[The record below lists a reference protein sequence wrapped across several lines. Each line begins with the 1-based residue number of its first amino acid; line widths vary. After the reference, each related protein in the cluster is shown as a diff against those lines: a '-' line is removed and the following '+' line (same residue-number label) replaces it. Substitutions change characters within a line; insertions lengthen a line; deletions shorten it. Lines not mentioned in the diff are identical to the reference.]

1 VGISLCC
8 LLLGFGAESN
18 VLMKALMEQQ
28 NEAEADYD
36 FVAEHEWE
44 YVDENFEQTL
54 RFAARTLEIV
64 LRRWGDK
71 NTLSYIHTTLVF
83 MLRMSRLS
91 AAMSHLEDRFP
102 WKLTS
107 VTLNYLMKTIKTEP
121 RIDAD
126 KLPGPEKGEE
136 PIPLPEDYALRGL
149 LFAEDFFPNG
159 WFDNERLDETDRYLE
174 AGSKTVERQERILW
188 IGRRIANAGKW
199 LTWDAEARQ
208 FGVTSKYD
216 VELDGLPDETRGAG
230 GLIAVDPGPA
240 PLEMEVDDERG
251 T

>member
-1 VGISLCC
+1 MGISLCC

-18 VLMKALMEQQ
+18 VLMRALLEQQ

-36 FVAEHEWE
+36 FVTEHEWE
-44 YVDENFEQTL
+44 SVDENFEQAL
-54 RFAARTLEIV
+54 SFAARTQEIV
-64 LRRWGDK
+64 LRRWSDE
-71 NTLSYIHTTLVF
+71 NTLSCIHTTLVF

-107 VTLNYLMKTIKTEP
+107 VMLNYLLKTIKTEL
-121 RIDAD
+121 RIDTD

-159 WFDNERLDETDRYLE
+159 WFDNERLDETDRYLKMRSN
-174 AGSKTVERQERILW
+174 AVKRQERILW
-188 IGRRIANAGKW
+188 IGRKIANAGKW
-199 LTWDAEARQ
+199 LTWDAETRQ

-216 VELDGLPDETRGAG
+216 IELYGLPDETRSAAR
-230 GLIAVDPGPA
+230 LIAVGPA
-240 PLEMEVDDERG
+240 PVEMEVDDGRSV
-251 T
+251 

>member
-1 VGISLCC
+1 MGISLCC

-18 VLMKALMEQQ
+18 VLMRALTEQQ

-71 NTLSYIHTTLVF
+71 NTLSCIHTTLVF
-83 MLRMSRLS
+83 MLRMSRLP

-188 IGRRIANAGKW
+188 VGRRIANAGKW

-240 PLEMEVDDERG
+240 PVEMEADDGRSV
-251 T
+251 

>member
-1 VGISLCC
+1 
-8 LLLGFGAESN
+8 
-18 VLMKALMEQQ
+18 M
-28 NEAEADYD
+28 
-36 FVAEHEWE
+36 
-44 YVDENFEQTL
+44 
-54 RFAARTLEIV
+54 
-64 LRRWGDK
+64 
-71 NTLSYIHTTLVF
+71 
-83 MLRMSRLS
+83 
-91 AAMSHLEDRFP
+91 
-102 WKLTS
+102 
-107 VTLNYLMKTIKTEP
+107 LNYLLKTIKTEP
-121 RIDAD
+121 RIDTD
-126 KLPGPEKGEE
+126 KLPGPEKGEA